1 MFGYVTP
8 CKMEMKIKDF
18 ELFRAYYCGLCK
30 SIKKQYGNLPRLVLN
45 YDMTFLAILIDA
57 LNNDKINAETHR
69 CFANKFKKK
78 SYVVS
83 NTALEYA
90 AFMNVAL
97 VYFKYVDDKNDDK
110 SLKGATFSFF
120 LKRYFKKFPS
130 HLQDKLSIIQD
141 NLTLLASMEKSNNI
155 FSIDEICHPF
165 AKLTG
170 EVLSSFEDENN
181 KEPLYWLGY
190 NLGKWIY
197 LIDAMDDLE
206 KDIKEKKF
214 NPLLRALNYD
224 NEECSVFKNKI
235 LKRVEFNLLTTAR
248 LTVENLEKLSLYKN
262 QDIVYNILE
271 LGLMEKTNSILYP
284 CKKKCSK

>member
-57 LNNDKINAETHR
+57 LNNDKINAENHR
-69 CFANKFKKK
+69 CIANKFKKK

-83 NTALEYA
+83 SPALEYA

-110 SLKGATFSFF
+110 SFKGTTFSLL
-120 LKRYFKKFPS
+120 LKRYFKKFPPN
-130 HLQDKLSIIQD
+130 LQDKLSIIED
-141 NLTLLASMEKSNNI
+141 NLTLLSGMEKSNNT

-170 EVLSSFEDENN
+170 EVLSSFKDEDN

-206 KDIKEKKF
+206 KDITKKKF

-224 NEECSVFKNKI
+224 NEGFSVFKNKI

-262 QDIVYNILE
+262 QDIVYNVLE
-271 LGLMEKTNSILYP
+271 LGLMEKTNSVLYP
-284 CKKKCSK
+284 CDKKCTK

>member
-30 SIKKQYGNLPRLVLN
+30 SIQKQYGNLPRLVLN
-45 YDMTFLAILIDA
+45 YDMTFLAILIDG
-57 LNNDKINAETHR
+57 LNKNKIKAETHR

-110 SLKGATFSFF
+110 SFKGTTFSLF
-120 LKRYFKKFPS
+120 LKRYFRKFPS

-141 NLTLLASMEKSNNI
+141 NLTLLAGMEKSDTT

-170 EVLSSFEDENN
+170 EVLSSFEDGNN
-181 KEPLYWLGY
+181 KESLYWLGY

-197 LIDAMDDLE
+197 LIDALDDLE
-206 KDIKEKKF
+206 KDIKDKKF
-214 NPLLRALNYD
+214 NPLLKALNYE
-224 NEECSVFKNKI
+224 NEGFITFKNRI
-235 LKRVEFNLLTTAR
+235 LKRIEFNLLTTAR

-271 LGLMEKTNSILYP
+271 LGLMEKTNSVLYS
-284 CKKKCSK
+284 CDKKCAK